1 MQQTAVKYGMIAG
14 IAIVLYLL
22 AFHQIDRALVL
33 HPLVYWSPVLVSV
46 IAMTMAVKKERA
58 ENDGKIGQKEALKQ
72 AFLTYVLA
80 SLFFSV
86 FIFILFNFVDPELIE
101 LQKKSMLDAGRKIDG
116 LDFKMTVGKILFQY
130 AYMLI
135 PGFFL
140 SYMVASFMKK

>member
-1 MQQTAVKYGMIAG
+1 MQQTAVKYGIIAG
-14 IAIVLYLL
+14 TAIVLYLL
-22 AFHQIDRALVL
+22 VFHQTDRELLL

-46 IAMTMAVKKERA
+46 IAMTLTVKKVRA
-58 ENDGKIGQKEALKQ
+58 ANDGRITQKDALKQ

-86 FIFILFNFVDPELIE
+86 FIFVLFNFIDPDLIE
-101 LQKKSMLDAGRKIDG
+101 LQKKSMLEAGRKIDG
-116 LDFKMTVGKILFQY
+116 LDFKMTLGKIFFQY

-140 SYMVASFMKK
+140 SFMVASFMKK